1 MEVAFIHSISDSI
14 LVHPSEFQLHSLL
27 HCHISLFFLSLFSSH
42 KHKYSHIVV
51 FYLLTFAS
59 YQVLVFVVV
68 IYIQNTPASAF
79 FLFCRLSLRIWPA
92 LIKSTIAGTNTHSY
106 LSYIFSFS
114 LLLQVQSSLMM
125 PSWLK
130 VI

>member
-1 MEVAFIHSISDSI
+1 MLFYSI
-14 LVHPSEFQLHSLL
+14 LKC
-27 HCHISLFFLSLFSSH
+27 HCHRIRLYNMFCFIWILIFLQMLTMLTFYVLTPIL
-42 KHKYSHIVV
+42 YSIFLALH
-51 FYLLTFAS
+51 FLPPLLTFS
-59 YQVLVFVVV
+59 SNQYHIV
-68 IYIQNTPASAF
+68 AF
-79 FLFCRLSLRIWPA
+79 FLVCRLSLIIWPA